1 MRNICFICE
10 TIIDNQHKLEM
21 KVFFYLI
28 LVLTLMSCIQLTS
41 ISLVNTTN
49 EPIKLCCY
57 YNANNY
63 ADSVY
68 IDKRD
73 TSLLIFRSAW
83 FHSSKKVRRAYINH
97 MDSLIIQSLSKGL
110 FIEIINLFMNFLSI
124 IMIQPIW
131 LKQELIK

>member
-1 MRNICFICE
+1 
-10 TIIDNQHKLEM
+10 
-21 KVFFYLI
+21 
-28 LVLTLMSCIQLTS
+28 MSCIQLTS

>member
-97 MDSLIIQSLSKGL
+97 MDSLIIQSLSKRIVYRDNKSIYEFL
-110 FIEIINLFMNFLSI
+110 INNNDTDDMVETRVN
-124 IMIQPIW
+124 
-131 LKQELIK
+131 

>member
-1 MRNICFICE
+1 
-10 TIIDNQHKLEM
+10 
-21 KVFFYLI
+21 
-28 LVLTLMSCIQLTS
+28 MSCIQLTS

-73 TSLLIFRSAW
+73 TSLLIFDPHG
-83 FHSSKKVRRAYINH
+83 FIVVKK
-97 MDSLIIQSLSKGL
+97 
-110 FIEIINLFMNFLSI
+110 
-124 IMIQPIW
+124 
-131 LKQELIK
+131 

>member
-1 MRNICFICE
+1 
-10 TIIDNQHKLEM
+10 
-21 KVFFYLI
+21 
-28 LVLTLMSCIQLTS
+28 MSCIQLTS
-41 ISLVNTTN
+41 ISLVNTTY

-97 MDSLIIQSLSKGL
+97 MDSLIIQSLSKRIVYRDNKSIYEFL
-110 FIEIINLFMNFLSI
+110 INNNDTADMVETRVN
-124 IMIQPIW
+124 
-131 LKQELIK
+131 